1 MTNDRVGLNSD
12 SISLYQSLTK
22 MSMKEKLKSYLSK
35 ISQLTKDE
43 FKEDYDKCR
52 HYFEK
57 KSVRVSPRDEID
69 ECFQRFGKI
78 PTTIEV
84 DDTDKQMHQA
94 ICPCCGDKVEV
105 TDEHYSKQCR
115 YEFDEEKKANP
126 DTYEVNKIKKEILSR
141 VDFEGRDTKRLD
153 VYITNAEGHSGEN
166 ELRELMR
173 KHQITVESLI
183 GRPYK
188 YDISLD
194 YSKPDYLRMGVEI
207 YELIYPTQF
216 PRSEEYMNK
225 RNTFVRDFIAY
236 SNNPKEMGCWIFWP
250 YKNVVNGEIKPTE
263 RTIQLWNE
271 FSAFLKY
278 EYSESEKELLGKFL
292 CVNNAISTLVDEHH
306 LDFKGVLE
314 YIRFNAHDDSF
325 RDSKDSMYYKEMT
338 NNERVMK
345 RDMEQRQI
353 EKYVT
358 LTKKM
363 NELDPERD
371 ALIEKEEKLNSLL
384 WTDALDKETTIIRP
398 IDFDDEMEIECFWSE
413 QLFKVIYVKT
423 NKNMFGERA
432 VRVMYTDY
440 QKVMKAHFDE
450 VKTKKYLSTKEAYYK
465 MYNDAKNELKE
476 VKAKLEEIN
485 KVYIP
490 LWLTKRKLRGKMEY
504 TTYLQAEEKCK
515 E

>member
-1 MTNDRVGLNSD
+1 MAQIIRMGNKTTMRAILFKCSCGC
-12 SISLYQSLTK
+12 
-22 MSMKEKLKSYLSK
+22 
-35 ISQLTKDE
+35 E

-84 DDTDKQMHQA
+84 DDKDKQIHQA
-94 ICPCCGDKVEV
+94 ICPCCCKEVEV
-105 TDEHYSKQCR
+105 TDEHYAQQCH

-126 DTYEVNKIKKEILSR
+126 DTYEVNKIKKEILKR
-141 VDFEGRDTKRLD
+141 VDFEGRDTAKLD
-153 VYITNAEGHSGEN
+153 AYLTTAFDVSGEN

-250 YKNVVNGEIKPTE
+250 YKNVVEGKEIKPTE
-263 RTIQLWNE
+263 TTKKLWNE
-271 FSAFLKY
+271 FSAFLKNT
-278 EYSESEKELLGKFL
+278 YSESEKELLGKLL
-292 CVNNAISTLVDEHH
+292 CVNNSISTLVNEHH

-314 YIRFNAHDDSF
+314 YIQFNSHDDSF
-325 RDSKDSMYYKEMT
+325 REHNDSMYYKEMT
-338 NNERVMK
+338 NNEKVMK

-353 EKYVT
+353 EKYVA

-363 NELDPERD
+363 KALDPERD
-371 ALIEKEEKLNSLL
+371 ALIEKEQEINSLL
-384 WTDALDKETTIIRP
+384 WSDSLEKETTIIRP
-398 IDFDDEMEIECFWSE
+398 VDFDDETEIESFWKE
-413 QLFKVIYVKT
+413 QLFKVIWVKT

-432 VRVMYTDY
+432 VKVMFNDY
-440 QKVMKAHFDE
+440 QKVMKDRFDM
-450 VKTKKYLSTKEAYYK
+450 VKNKKYFSTKEAYYK
-465 MYNDAKNELKE
+465 MIDDARNELKSVQE
-476 VKAKLEEIN
+476 KLKEIN
-485 KVYIP
+485 KVYAP
-490 LWLTKRKLRGKMEY
+490 LFWEERKLRGKMEY

>member
-1 MTNDRVGLNSD
+1 MNNKRGNNMAQ
-12 SISLYQSLTK
+12 IIRMGTK
-22 MSMKEKLKSYLSK
+22 TTMRAILFKCSCGC
-35 ISQLTKDE
+35 E
-43 FKEDYDKCR
+43 FKEDYDKCN
-52 HYFEK
+52 HYFRK
-57 KSVRVSPRDEID
+57 KTMCVSPRDEID

-78 PTTIEV
+78 PTSVEV
-84 DDTDKQMHQA
+84 DDTDNQMHKA
-94 ICPCCGDKVEV
+94 ICPCCGEEVEV
-105 TDEHYSKQCR
+105 TDEHYIEQCH

-126 DTYEVNKIKKEILSR
+126 DTYEVTKIKKGILSR

-194 YSKPDYLRMGVEI
+194 YSKPDYLRLGVEI
-207 YELIYPTQF
+207 YELIYPTTF
-216 PRSEEYMNK
+216 PRSEEYL
-225 RNTFVRDFIAY
+225 RNRNIFVRDFISY
-236 SNNPKEMGCWIFWP
+236 SNNPKEFGCWIFWP

-263 RTIQLWNE
+263 RTKQLWNE

-314 YIRFNAHDDSF
+314 YIKFNGHDNSF
-325 RDSKDSMYYKEMT
+325 CVRKDSMYYKVMTHNEKVMNQEM
-338 NNERVMK
+338 EK
-345 RDMEQRQI
+345 RQI
-353 EKYVT
+353 EKYVD

-363 NELDPERD
+363 KALDPERD
-371 ALIEKEEKLNSLL
+371 ALIEKEQELNAIL
-384 WTDALDKETTIIRP
+384 WCDALDKETVIIRQL
-398 IDFDDEMEIECFWSE
+398 DFDDELEVRCFWSE
-413 QLFKVIYVKT
+413 QLFKVIWVKT

-432 VRVMYTDY
+432 EKIMYTDY
-440 QKVMKAHFDE
+440 QKVMKAYFDE
-450 VKTKKYLSTKEAYYK
+450 IKTKKYFSTKEAYYK

-485 KVYIP
+485 KVYNP
-490 LWLTKRKLRGKMEY
+490 LWLAKRKLSGEMKYGVFRE
-504 TTYLQAEEKCK
+504 AEEKCK

>member
-1 MTNDRVGLNSD
+1 MAQIIRMG
-12 SISLYQSLTK
+12 TK
-22 MSMKEKLKSYLSK
+22 TTMRAILFKCSCGC
-35 ISQLTKDE
+35 E
-43 FKEDYDKCR
+43 FKEDYDKCS
-52 HYFEK
+52 HYYEK

-84 DDTDKQMHQA
+84 DDTDKQMHKA
-94 ICPCCGDKVEV
+94 ICPCCGEEV
-105 TDEHYSKQCR
+105 VVSDEHYSKQCR
-115 YEFDEEKKANP
+115 YEFEEEKKANP
-126 DTYEVNKIKKEILSR
+126 DTYEVNKIKKGILSR
-141 VDFEGRDTKRLD
+141 VDFEGRDTSRLD
-153 VYITNAEGHSGEN
+153 VYLTNAEGHSGEN
-166 ELRELMR
+166 EMRELMR

-236 SNNPKEMGCWIFWP
+236 SNNPKEMGCYIFWP
-250 YKNVVNGEIKPTE
+250 YKNVVEGEIKPTE
-263 RTIQLWNE
+263 RTKQLWNE
-271 FSAFLKY
+271 FSAFLNHT
-278 EYSESEKELLGKFL
+278 YSESEKELLGKLL
-292 CVNNAISTLVDEHH
+292 CVNNSISTFVDEHH

-314 YIRFNAHDDSF
+314 YIQFNSHDDSF
-325 RDSKDSMYYKEMT
+325 REHKDSMYYKVMT
-338 NNERVMK
+338 NNEKVMK
-345 RDMEQRQI
+345 QEKEKRQI
-353 EKYVT
+353 EKYVD

-363 NELDPERD
+363 KERD
-371 ALIEKEEKLNSLL
+371 ALIEKEQELNAIL
-384 WTDALDKETTIIRP
+384 WANTLDKENTIIRP
-398 IDFDDEMEIECFWSE
+398 IDFEDELEERCFWEE
-413 QLFKVIYVKT
+413 QLFKVIWVKT
-423 NKNMFGERA
+423 NKNMFGEKA
-432 VRVMYTDY
+432 VKVMYNDY
-440 QKVMKAHFDE
+440 QKVMKAQFDE

-485 KVYIP
+485 KVYNP
-490 LWLTKRKLRGKMEY
+490 LWFAKRKLNGEMKYCVWSE
-504 TTYLQAEEKCK
+504 ADEKCK

>member
-1 MTNDRVGLNSD
+1 MAQIIRMG
-12 SISLYQSLTK
+12 TK
-22 MSMKEKLKSYLSK
+22 TIMRAILFKCSCGC
-35 ISQLTKDE
+35 E

-52 HYFEK
+52 HYFK
-57 KSVRVSPRDEID
+57 KKTVRVSPRDEID

-78 PTTIEV
+78 PTSVEV

-94 ICPCCGDKVEV
+94 ICPCCGADVDV
-105 TDEHYSKQCR
+105 THEHYIEQCR
-115 YEFDEEKKANP
+115 YEFEEEKKANP
-126 DTYEVNKIKKEILSR
+126 DTYEVSKIKKEILSR
-141 VDFEGRDTKRLD
+141 IDFEGRDTKRLD
-153 VYITNAEGHSGEN
+153 VYITNADGHSGEN

-194 YSKPDYLRMGVEI
+194 YSKPDYLRQGVEI
-207 YELIYPTQF
+207 YELIYPTTF
-216 PRSEEYMNK
+216 PRSNEYLSN
-225 RNTFVRDFIAY
+225 RNIFVRDFISY
-236 SNNPKEMGCWIFWP
+236 SNNPKEFGCWIFWP

-263 RTIQLWNE
+263 RTKQLWNE

-314 YIRFNAHDDSF
+314 YIRFNGHDDSF
-325 RDSKDSMYYKEMT
+325 RDRKDSMYYKEMT
-338 NNERVMK
+338 NNEKVMK
-345 RDMEQRQI
+345 KENEKRQI
-353 EKYVT
+353 EKYVD

-363 NELDPERD
+363 NALDPERD
-371 ALIEKEEKLNSLL
+371 ALIEKEQELNAILL
-384 WTDALDKETTIIRP
+384 ADALDKETVIIRQL
-398 IDFDDEMEIECFWSE
+398 DFDDELEVRCFWSE
-413 QLFKVIYVKT
+413 QLFKVIWVKT

-432 VRVMYTDY
+432 EKIMYTDY
-440 QKVMKAHFDE
+440 QKVMKAYFDE
-450 VKTKKYLSTKEAYYK
+450 IKTKKYFSTKEAYYK

-485 KVYIP
+485 KVYCP
-490 LWLTKRKLRGKMEY
+490 LWLAKRKLNGEMKYGVWLE
-504 TTYLQAEEKCK
+504 AEEKCK

>member
-1 MTNDRVGLNSD
+1 MNNKRGNNMAQ
-12 SISLYQSLTK
+12 IIRMGTK
-22 MSMKEKLKSYLSK
+22 TTMRAILFKCSCGC
-35 ISQLTKDE
+35 E
-43 FKEDYDKCR
+43 FKEDYDKCN
-52 HYFEK
+52 HYFRK
-57 KSVRVSPRDEID
+57 KTMCVSPRDEID

-78 PTTIEV
+78 PTSVEV
-84 DDTDKQMHQA
+84 DDTDNQMHKA
-94 ICPCCGDKVEV
+94 ICPCCGEEVEV
-105 TDEHYSKQCR
+105 THDHYIEQCH

-126 DTYEVNKIKKEILSR
+126 DTYEVTKIKKGILSR

-194 YSKPDYLRMGVEI
+194 YSKPDYLRLGVEI

-216 PRSEEYMNK
+216 PRSEEYL
-225 RNTFVRDFIAY
+225 RNRNIFVRDFISY
-236 SNNPKEMGCWIFWP
+236 SNNPKEFGCWIFWP

-263 RTIQLWNE
+263 RTKQLWNE

-314 YIRFNAHDDSF
+314 YIKFNGHDNSF
-325 RDSKDSMYYKEMT
+325 CVRKDSMYYKVMTHNEKVMNQEM
-338 NNERVMK
+338 EK
-345 RDMEQRQI
+345 RQI
-353 EKYVT
+353 EKYVD

-363 NELDPERD
+363 KALDPERD
-371 ALIEKEEKLNSLL
+371 ALIEKEQELNAIL
-384 WTDALDKETTIIRP
+384 WCDALDKETVIIRQL
-398 IDFDDEMEIECFWSE
+398 DFDDELEVRCFWSE
-413 QLFKVIYVKT
+413 QLFKVIWVKT

-432 VRVMYTDY
+432 EKIMYTDY
-440 QKVMKAHFDE
+440 QKVMKAYFDE
-450 VKTKKYLSTKEAYYK
+450 IKTKKYFSTKEAYYK

-485 KVYIP
+485 KVYNP
-490 LWLTKRKLRGKMEY
+490 LWLAKRKLSGEMKYGVFRE
-504 TTYLQAEEKCK
+504 AEEKCK

>member
-1 MTNDRVGLNSD
+1 MAQIIRMG
-12 SISLYQSLTK
+12 TK
-22 MSMKEKLKSYLSK
+22 TTMRAILFKCSCGC
-35 ISQLTKDE
+35 E

-52 HYFEK
+52 HYFK
-57 KSVRVSPRDEID
+57 KKTVSVSPRDEID

-78 PTTIEV
+78 PTTIEE

-94 ICPCCGDKVEV
+94 ICPCCGEEVEV
-105 TDEHYSKQCR
+105 TDEHYTQQCH
-115 YEFDEEKKANP
+115 YEFEEEKKANP
-126 DTYEVNKIKKEILSR
+126 DTYEVTKIKKEILKR

-216 PRSEEYMNK
+216 PRSEEYL
-225 RNTFVRDFIAY
+225 RNRNIFVRDFISY
-236 SNNPKEMGCWIFWP
+236 SNNPKEMGCCIFWP

-263 RTIQLWNE
+263 RTKQLWNE
-271 FSAFLKY
+271 FSAFLNH

-292 CVNNAISTLVDEHH
+292 CVNNAISTFVDEHH
-306 LDFKGVLE
+306 LDFNGVLE
-314 YIRFNAHDDSF
+314 YIKFNSHDNSF
-325 RDSKDSMYYKEMT
+325 RVSKDSMYYKEMT

-363 NELDPERD
+363 NELDPERN
-371 ALIEKEEKLNSLL
+371 ALIEKEHEINHLL
-384 WTDALDKETTIIRP
+384 WTDSLDNETTIIRP
-398 IDFDDEMEIECFWSE
+398 IDFDNEMEVEYFLEE
-413 QLFKVIYVKT
+413 QLFKVVWIKT

-432 VRVMYTDY
+432 VKVMFNDY
-440 QKVMKAHFDE
+440 QKVMKDRFDM
-450 VKTKKYLSTKEAYYK
+450 VKNKKYFSTKEAHYK
-465 MYNDAKNELKE
+465 KIDDARNELKTVQE
-476 VKAKLEEIN
+476 KLKEIN
-485 KVYIP
+485 KVYVP
-490 LWLTKRKLRGKMEY
+490 LYLEERKLRGKMEY

>member
-1 MTNDRVGLNSD
+1 MAQIIRMG
-12 SISLYQSLTK
+12 TK
-22 MSMKEKLKSYLSK
+22 TTMRAILFKCSCGC
-35 ISQLTKDE
+35 E
-43 FKEDYDKCR
+43 FKEDYDKCN
-52 HYFEK
+52 HYFRK
-57 KSVRVSPRDEID
+57 KTMCVSPRDEID

-78 PTTIEV
+78 PTSVEV
-84 DDTDKQMHQA
+84 DDTDNQMHKA
-94 ICPCCGDKVEV
+94 ICPCCGEEVEV
-105 TDEHYSKQCR
+105 TDEHYIEQCH

-126 DTYEVNKIKKEILSR
+126 DTYEVTKIKKGILSR

-194 YSKPDYLRMGVEI
+194 YSKPDYLRLGVEI

-216 PRSEEYMNK
+216 PRSEEYL
-225 RNTFVRDFIAY
+225 RNRNIFVRDFISY
-236 SNNPKEMGCWIFWP
+236 SNNPKEFGCWIFWP

-263 RTIQLWNE
+263 RTKQLWNE

-314 YIRFNAHDDSF
+314 YIKFNGHDNSF
-325 RDSKDSMYYKEMT
+325 CVRKDSMYYKVMTHNEKVMNQEM
-338 NNERVMK
+338 EK
-345 RDMEQRQI
+345 RQI
-353 EKYVT
+353 EKYVD

-363 NELDPERD
+363 KALDPERD
-371 ALIEKEEKLNSLL
+371 ALIEKEQELNAIL
-384 WTDALDKETTIIRP
+384 WCDALDKETVIIRQL
-398 IDFDDEMEIECFWSE
+398 DFDDELEVRCFWSE
-413 QLFKVIYVKT
+413 QLFKVIWVKT

-432 VRVMYTDY
+432 EKIMYTDY
-440 QKVMKAHFDE
+440 QKVMKAYFDE
-450 VKTKKYLSTKEAYYK
+450 IKTKKYFSTKEAYYK

-485 KVYIP
+485 KVYNP
-490 LWLTKRKLRGKMEY
+490 LWLAKRKLSGEMKYGVFRE
-504 TTYLQAEEKCK
+504 AEEKCK

>member
-1 MTNDRVGLNSD
+1 MAQIIRMGNKTTMRAILFKCSCGC
-12 SISLYQSLTK
+12 
-22 MSMKEKLKSYLSK
+22 
-35 ISQLTKDE
+35 E
-43 FKEDYDKCR
+43 FKEDYDKCS
-52 HYFEK
+52 HYFK
-57 KSVRVSPRDEID
+57 KKTMSVSPRDEID

-78 PTTIEV
+78 PTSVEV
-84 DDTDKQMHQA
+84 DDTDNQMHKA
-94 ICPCCGDKVEV
+94 ICPCCGEEVEV
-105 TDEHYSKQCR
+105 TDEHYIEQCH

-126 DTYEVNKIKKEILSR
+126 DTYEVTKIKKGILSR

-194 YSKPDYLRMGVEI
+194 YSKPDYLRLGVEI

-216 PRSEEYMNK
+216 PRSEEYL
-225 RNTFVRDFIAY
+225 RNRNIFVRDFISY
-236 SNNPKEMGCWIFWP
+236 SNNPKEFGCWIFWP

-263 RTIQLWNE
+263 RTKQLWNE

-314 YIRFNAHDDSF
+314 YIKFNGHDNSF
-325 RDSKDSMYYKEMT
+325 CVRKDSMYYKVMTHNEKVMNQEM
-338 NNERVMK
+338 EK
-345 RDMEQRQI
+345 RQI
-353 EKYVT
+353 EKYVD

-363 NELDPERD
+363 KALDPERD
-371 ALIEKEEKLNSLL
+371 ALIEKEQELNAIL
-384 WTDALDKETTIIRP
+384 WCDALDKETVIIRQL
-398 IDFDDEMEIECFWSE
+398 DFDDELEVRCFWSE
-413 QLFKVIYVKT
+413 QLFKVIWVKT

-432 VRVMYTDY
+432 EKIMYTDY
-440 QKVMKAHFDE
+440 QKVMKAYFDE
-450 VKTKKYLSTKEAYYK
+450 IKTKKYFSTKEAYYK

-485 KVYIP
+485 KVYNP
-490 LWLTKRKLRGKMEY
+490 LWLAKRKLSGEMKYGVFRE
-504 TTYLQAEEKCK
+504 AEEKCK